1 MGLCAACCGDDVRAL
16 TLSRA
21 LATPDRPS
29 KKLSVLGSI
38 GMRYGPVCCLLCGD
52 DVRALTLSSVG
63 HTRQALKEAVSVSVN
78 RYEVWTCVLPAV
90 VMTCER

>member
-1 MGLCAACCGDDVRAL
+1 MCCLLCGDDVRPL
-16 TLSRA
+16 TLSSV

-52 DVRALTLSSVG
+52 DVRALTLSRALATPDRPSKKLSV
-63 HTRQALKEAVSVSVN
+63 
-78 RYEVWTCVLPAV
+78 
-90 VMTCER
+90 

>member
-52 DVRALTLSSVG
+52 DIRALTLSRALATPDRPSKKLSV
-63 HTRQALKEAVSVSVN
+63 
-78 RYEVWTCVLPAV
+78 
-90 VMTCER
+90 